1 MKVFKFGGASLK
13 SAAGIRK
20 VASIV
25 QSFSHSPLLI
35 VVSAMGKTTDQLER
49 VHANAANLQVYKA
62 HLGEAIKYHIDIIR
76 ELLPDDKNVEDDVMA
91 QFSRVEKDLFIN
103 ADFDCVYD
111 QVVSKGEIIS
121 SLIVYHYLR
130 HTGLPMRWLDARTCI
145 ATDNTY
151 REGKVDWSTTETS
164 IRKAVNVSSNEI
176 IITQGFIAGTPDG
189 FTTTL
194 GREGSDFS
202 AAIFA
207 SCLQAESVTIW
218 KDVPGVMNAD
228 PKRLPAATVFEQ
240 LPFKEAAEMTYY
252 GASVIHPKTIKPLA
266 NRQIPLLVKNFDDP
280 QLPGTTIH
288 ECVVAQLP
296 PLIVF
301 KDNQCLISCK
311 VTDYTFI
318 EEAQL
323 LSIFHTLTELNIR
336 INVMQNSAITFSFCI
351 DFRENKVK
359 ALIQKLQRQFEVYYN
374 TGLTLITIKNY
385 TAEAFETY
393 RKRPGIVLEQSSR
406 STLQILVKNQ

>member
-25 QSFSHSPLLI
+25 TSTPDRPLLL

-49 VHANAANLQVYKA
+49 VQANASNLQLYKA
-62 HLGEAIKYHIDIIR
+62 HLAESKKYHLAIIH
-76 ELLPDDKNVEDDVMA
+76 ELFKDSKQVENSVMEQFDKIEV
-91 QFSRVEKDLFIN
+91 DLFIN

-111 QVVSKGEIIS
+111 QVVSKGEMIS

-130 HTGLPMRWLDARTCI
+130 EAGLPMRWLDARSCI
-145 ATDNTY
+145 VTDKTF
-151 REGKVDWSTTETS
+151 REGKVNWSKTEEN
-164 IRKAVNVSSNEI
+164 IRKTVDTSADEI
-176 IITQGFIAGTPDG
+176 IITQGFIGGTEDG
-189 FTTTL
+189 LTTTL
-194 GREGSDFS
+194 GREGSDFT

-207 SCLQAESVTIW
+207 SSLYAESVTIW

-228 PKRLPAATVFEQ
+228 PKRLSAATVFEE

-280 QLPGTTIH
+280 LLPGTKIH

-301 KDNQCLISCK
+301 KDNQCLITCK

-318 EEAQL
+318 EEPQL

-359 ALIQKLQRQFEVYYN
+359 ALIQTLQQQFEVYYN

-385 TAEAFETY
+385 TPEAFETY
-393 RKRPGIVLEQSSR
+393 RKRPGIMLEQSSR
-406 STLQILVKNQ
+406 STLQILVKN